1 MQPESGDSGGA
12 KATSGMAPNLA
23 AALSYVLGII
33 TGVVFLVVEKDPFV
47 RFHAY
52 QSIFLS
58 VAWFAFWIVFTV
70 ISSILGMIPFVGFLA
85 VIFGLLVSLV
95 LGLGSLIL
103 VLVLIIK
110 AYHGERF
117 KVPYI
122 GNMAEKYAAGQ

>member
-1 MQPESGDSGGA
+1 VQPESGDSGGA

-33 TGVVFLVVEKDPFV
+33 TGVVFLMVEKDPFV

-70 ISSILGMIPFVGFLA
+70 ISSVLGMIPFVGFLA

-110 AYHGERF
+110 AYNGERF

>member
-1 MQPESGDSGGA
+1 
-12 KATSGMAPNLA
+12 
-23 AALSYVLGII
+23 
-33 TGVVFLVVEKDPFV
+33 
-47 RFHAY
+47 
-52 QSIFLS
+52 
-58 VAWFAFWIVFTV
+58 
-70 ISSILGMIPFVGFLA
+70 MIPFVGFLA

-110 AYHGERF
+110 AYNGERF